1 MLERSVTSIDDVD
14 ELALR
19 VLSADFRRLLILEK
33 CIVSGVGMLLQVVV
47 GVYSLFFKTL

>member
-1 MLERSVTSIDDVD
+1 MDDMD

-33 CIVSGVGMLLQVVV
+33 CIAFAVVLL
-47 GVYSLFFKTL
+47 

>member
-1 MLERSVTSIDDVD
+1 MEDVD

-33 CIVSGVGMLLQVVV
+33 YIVFDMTVLLIDVRW
-47 GVYSLFFKTL
+47 YM